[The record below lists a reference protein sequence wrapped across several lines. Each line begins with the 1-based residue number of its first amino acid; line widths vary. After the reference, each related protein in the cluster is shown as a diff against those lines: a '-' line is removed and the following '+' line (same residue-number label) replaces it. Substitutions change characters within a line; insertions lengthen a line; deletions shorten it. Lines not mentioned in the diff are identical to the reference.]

1 MEINALNIYLFGL
14 ILDSR
19 QTLFWLFTL
28 STFITVLIGGAYLIK
43 KEEEKCSRGKIKIDC
58 TKEILW
64 FKRGVITT
72 IIMLICFVL
81 APSKEI
87 ATAMFIVPPVVN
99 NEKVQELPDNVLNF
113 VNSWLK
119 KNTHLKDF

>member
-14 ILDSR
+14 ILDSS
-19 QTLFWLFTL
+19 QTFFWLFTL
-28 STFITVLIGGAYLIK
+28 STFITFIIGGFYLIK
-43 KEEEKCSRGKIKIDC
+43 KEEEKFSRSKIKVDC

-72 IIMLICFVL
+72 IIMLICSIL

-119 KNTHLKDF
+119 KNTQLKDF